1 MDWAKETLQ
10 KPMWKEEIKNREAKE
25 QVAKKMVERVQHYR
39 IWLWLNILFDCY

>member
-25 QVAKKMVERVQHYR
+25 QVAKKMQNVYKMVT
-39 IWLWLNILFDCY
+39 L